1 MSLKQS
7 IMEDIKSAMKAKNK
21 EMLATLRMLS
31 AALKQVEVDE
41 RKELEDADIT
51 RIIGKMIKQRKD
63 SITQFE
69 QAGRNDLKEKE
80 EFEVGVLQDYLPEQL
95 SADEITDII
104 KQVISETGAAGMQD
118 MGKVMAQ
125 AKQKIAGRADM
136 GQASQMVKALLQA
149 NA

>member
-1 MSLKQS
+1 MSLKQT
-7 IMEDIKSAMKAKNK
+7 IMEDIKSAMKAKDK
-21 EMLATLRMLS
+21 EMLSTLRMLS

-41 RKELEDADIT
+41 RKELGDADIT
-51 RIIGKMIKQRKD
+51 SIIGKMIKQRKD

-80 EFEVGVLQDYLPEQL
+80 EFEVGVLQNYLPEQL
-95 SADEITDII
+95 STDEVENIL
-104 KQVISETGAAGMQD
+104 KQVIADVGASGMQD

-136 GQASQMVKALLQA
+136 GQASQLVKALLQA
-149 NA
+149 TA

>member
-1 MSLKQS
+1 
-7 IMEDIKSAMKAKNK
+7 MEDIKSAMKAKNK

>member
-21 EMLATLRMLS
+21 DQLATLRMLS
-31 AALKQVEVDE
+31 AAIKQVEVDE
-41 RKELEDADIT
+41 RKELEDADIIS
-51 RIIGKMIKQRKD
+51 IIGKMLKQRKD

-69 QAGRNDLKEKE
+69 QAGRTDLKEKE
-80 EFEVGVLQDYLPEQL
+80 EAEVVVLQNYLPEQL
-95 SADEITDII
+95 SDAEVEDII
-104 KQVISETGAAGMQD
+104 KQAIAETGASGMQD

-149 NA
+149 SA